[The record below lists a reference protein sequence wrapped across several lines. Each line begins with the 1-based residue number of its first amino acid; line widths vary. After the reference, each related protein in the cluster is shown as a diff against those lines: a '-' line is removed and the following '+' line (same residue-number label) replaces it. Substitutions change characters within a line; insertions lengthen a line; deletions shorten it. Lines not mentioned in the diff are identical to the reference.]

1 MEHVKECVAYVSSQ
15 LQRKGDVAGAARC
28 ALLLRHFFKDDLSG
42 GTHDPFLHGAINAIV
57 GGDES
62 YLFRGIDS
70 LNALL
75 DERLLQGRTSETDV
89 DAAG

>member
-1 MEHVKECVAYVSSQ
+1 MEHVKECVAYVSFQ
-15 LQRKGDVAGAARC
+15 LHRKGDVAGAARC
-28 ALLLRHFFKDDLSG
+28 ALLLRHFFKDDVSG

-57 GGDES
+57 GGGDN
-62 YLFRGIDS
+62 YLFRGADS

-75 DERLLQGRTSETDV
+75 DEKLLQRPIREGGA